1 MPSDRWEYGGAYQRH
16 PVEGNRVTF
25 ADGSIIQP
33 HNLFDP
39 LPEFM
44 RSADLVFV
52 DPPWNVGNINSFYT
66 KAGRDDYQ
74 ESFLPFLDRLFF
86 RIADVNPRVCYVE
99 IGKEFLAD
107 VVIKMRALYRAVT
120 FYNSTYFHKPDN
132 LCYVVRGAAKRK
144 KRPLDGL
151 DEETIIEW
159 VCANE
164 EFNCIGDLCMGRGL
178 VGLNAYANGKRFV
191 GTELNHKRLAVLV
204 EKLHK
209 KGLTYEVSP
218 LQ

>member
-1 MPSDRWEYGGAYQRH
+1 MPSERWEYGCAYQRH
-16 PVEGNRVTF
+16 PVEGQQVTF
-25 ADGSIIQP
+25 ADGSIVQP

-44 RSADLVFV
+44 RQADLIFV

-86 RIADVNPRVCYVE
+86 RIADIGPRFCYVE

-107 VVIKMRALYRAVT
+107 VVIKMRALFRTVT
-120 FYNSTYFHKPDN
+120 FYNATYFHKRDN
-132 LCYVVRGAAKRK
+132 LCYVVRGAKTRK
-144 KRPLDGL
+144 KLSLDGL
-151 DEETIIEW
+151 DEENIIEW
-159 VCANE
+159 ICANE
-164 EFNCIGDLCMGRGL
+164 DYSCIADLCMGRGL
-178 VGLNAYANGKRFV
+178 VGLNAHANGKRFV

-204 EKLHK
+204 EKLYK
-209 KGLTYEVSP
+209 KGLNYEVSP

>member
-1 MPSDRWEYGGAYQRH
+1 MPSDRWNYGGAYERH
-16 PVEGNRVTF
+16 PIDGCRVDF
-25 ADGSIIQP
+25 ADGSTVQP
-33 HNLFDP
+33 RNLFAA
-39 LPEFM
+39 LPDFM
-44 RSADLVFV
+44 RQADLLFI

-66 KAGRDDYQ
+66 KAGRDDHQ
-74 ESFLPFLDRLFF
+74 ESFAPFMARLFDC
-86 RIADVNPRVCYVE
+86 IAMIKPRTCYIE
-99 IGKEFLAD
+99 IGKEHLAD
-107 VVIKMRALYRAVT
+107 VIIEMRKLFKNVT
-120 FYNSTYFHKPDN
+120 FYNSTYYHKPEN

-144 KRPLDGL
+144 KLPLDGM

-164 EFNCIGDLCMGRGL
+164 DFNCIGDLCMGRGL
-178 VGLNAYANGKRFV
+178 VGLNAHANGRRFV
-191 GTELNHKRLAVLV
+191 GTELNHKRLAVMV